1 VSVARPGLAPP
12 PGAPAALDTP
22 RPDVASPLPAR
33 CCRGVDRAAHRRLPP
48 HRDHLR
54 LPLRGNPVTGTD
66 ETRFTA
72 LCPCGQLVEWVAG
85 LAQDGRTGAAPVVH
99 DCASTGVAIP
109 MPTEEA
115 A

>member
-1 VSVARPGLAPP
+1 
-12 PGAPAALDTP
+12 
-22 RPDVASPLPAR
+22 
-33 CCRGVDRAAHRRLPP
+33 
-48 HRDHLR
+48 
-54 LPLRGNPVTGTD
+54 VTGTD

-85 LAQDGRTGAAPVVH
+85 LAQDGRTGAAPAVH
-99 DCASTGVAIP
+99 DCASTGVVIP